1 LQREAGWKDNLVF
14 SEYFYGGSV
23 AGLGA
28 AHRTEPRTRRNGLIA
43 GTVRRSTRIEPLHS
57 HGHAALL
64 PAPASTGSCDGYPR
78 ITASHTA

>member
-43 GTVRRSTRIEPLHS
+43 GIIRRSTW
-57 HGHAALL
+57 
-64 PAPASTGSCDGYPR
+64 PARPPASANRRGCDR
-78 ITASHTA
+78 DD

>member
-14 SEYFYGGSV
+14 SEYFYVGSM

-43 GTVRRSTRIEPLHS
+43 GIVRRSTR
-57 HGHAALL
+57 
-64 PAPASTGSCDGYPR
+64 PARPPASANRRGCDR
-78 ITASHTA
+78 DD